1 MLSLNKTF
9 DAFARDGKPR
19 FRPPAWL
26 LMLVAWFGFA
36 ALALGAGEEFLEPER
51 AFALSA
57 RAVDERTVELV
68 FTVAEG
74 YYLYRDAF
82 QITADAAVIGPV
94 EVPRG
99 KIKFDETFGKNVET
113 HRGDLRVR
121 LPVLQAAATFKL
133 TVVSQGCADAGLC
146 YPPLT
151 RTADVSLGAYGG
163 SGHVRFVTASN
174 SPAASGVLTSTS
186 VATTALVANTV
197 ARESETGNAN
207 SVLQTGRFW
216 AVAGAFWV
224 TGLLLSLTPCL
235 LPRLPSLLAIIAGSG
250 ASLPRA
256 RTMKFAASYS
266 FGMALVYTA
275 VGIATGLAGKALA
288 ASLQSPWALG
298 SLSAMLLA
306 LALSAFGVIQLRL
319 PATCQ
324 APLLQASRRL
334 SAGRWVGVCAIG
346 AASALAANPFMTIP
360 LAGTLLFLS
369 QTRDVVLGGG
379 TLFAMVVSMSVPLL
393 LLGVSAGVWTPKTEA
408 WIRVVQRLLG
418 VALLVLAIWTVLPV
432 LACEIG
438 AVGST
443 AAGTGL
449 SAASLVCAR

>member
-1 MLSLNKTF
+1 MLSPNKTF

-26 LMLVAWFGFA
+26 LMLGVWFGFA
-36 ALALGAGEEFLEPER
+36 ALALGASEELLEPER

-57 RAVDERTVELV
+57 RVVDERTVEL
-68 FTVAEG
+68 FFKVAEG

-82 QITADAAVIGPV
+82 QITADAAVLGPV

-99 KIKFDETFGKNVET
+99 KIKFDKTFGKNVET

-121 LPVLQAAATFKL
+121 LPVLQAGATFKL

-146 YPPLT
+146 YPPLA
-151 RTADVSLGAYGG
+151 RTADVSLAAYGG
-163 SGHVRFVTASN
+163 SGHVRFVTANN
-174 SPAASGVLTSTS
+174 SPAASGVLTSAS
-186 VATTALVANTV
+186 VATTALVASMV
-197 ARESETGNAN
+197 ARESDTGNKN
-207 SVLQTGRFW
+207 SVMQTGRFW

-224 TGLLLSLTPCL
+224 AGLLLSLTPCV
-235 LPRLPSLLAIIAGSG
+235 
-250 ASLPRA
+250 LPRA

-275 VGIATGLAGKALA
+275 VGIATGLAAKVLA
-288 ASLQSPWALG
+288 ASLHSPWALG

-306 LALSAFGVIQLRL
+306 LALSAFGIIQSRL

-324 APLLQASRRL
+324 APLLQAPRRL
-334 SAGRWVGVCAIG
+334 SAGRWAGVCVIG

-369 QTRDVVLGGG
+369 QTRDVVLAGT
-379 TLFAMVVSMSVPLL
+379 TLFAVVVGMSLPLL
-393 LLGVSAGVWTPKTEA
+393 LLGVSAGVWMPKTEA